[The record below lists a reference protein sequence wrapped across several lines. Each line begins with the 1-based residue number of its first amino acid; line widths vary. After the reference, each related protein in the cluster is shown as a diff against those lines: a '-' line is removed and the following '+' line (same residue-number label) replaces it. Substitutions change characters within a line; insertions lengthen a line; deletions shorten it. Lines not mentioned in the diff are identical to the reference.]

1 MNKYN
6 LEYKS
11 LGESALLIE
20 WPQQISEVIL
30 NDIRLLHQQLK
41 ATSIVGIKDINFVYH
56 AMLVVYDRAYFNKE
70 NLISH
75 IQNIYTELNSETLEQ
90 SKTWNIPVCYDFG
103 LDLSFVLQEKNMSRE
118 SFIQL
123 HTEPLYKVFGV
134 GFLPGFLY
142 LGGLQKQLEIARK
155 QTPKLD
161 VFEGA
166 VAIGGN
172 QTGIYPQESPGGWHI
187 VGKTP
192 VRLFDSSK
200 ENPTFIA
207 PGDQVKFY
215 AVSEARYKVLEI
227 EISTGIYN
235 YNSGI

>member
-1 MNKYN
+1 MNKYK
-6 LEYKS
+6 LQYKS
-11 LGESALLIE
+11 FGESALLIE
-20 WPQQISEVIL
+20 WPQQISEGIL
-30 NDIRLLHQQLK
+30 DDIRLLYQKLK
-41 ATSIVGIKDINFVYH
+41 ASSIKGIEDINFVYH
-56 AMLVVYDRAYFNKE
+56 AMLVVYDRAYLNKE
-70 NLISH
+70 NLIS
-75 IQNIYTELNSETLEQ
+75 NIEKMYAELNSRTVEQ
-90 SKTWNIPVCYDFG
+90 LITWNIPVCYDFG

-142 LGGLQKQLEIARK
+142 LGGLHKQLEIVRK

-200 ENPTFIA
+200 EPPTFIA

-215 AVSEARYKVLEI
+215 AISEARYKVLEI

-235 YNSGI
+235 YNRGI